1 MALQKLSLASRMM
14 PSGLN
19 SIIAMERL
27 MAASLALMLAKTRL
41 HCSIS
46 SKSDLR

>member
-1 MALQKLSLASRMM
+1 MALQKLSLASRMT

-27 MAASLALMLAKTRL
+27 IAASFAFIPAKTRL

-46 SKSDLR
+46 TKSDLR